1 MIARS
6 IRIVLAVSAVVLLTA
21 AYYRAQSVSIMT
33 DTAKT
38 FLASLTPEQRAA
50 AMFPF
55 DSDERMNWFYTP
67 VPRKG
72 LPLREMGPGQK
83 KLATALLSAGL
94 SQRGMI
100 KASTIMSLEDV
111 LNLLE
116 MGAGQ
121 RRDPDGYFFSIFGEP
136 SENGVWGFRVDGHHV
151 SQNFTIVNG
160 KVIGAPSFFGANP
173 AEVKQGPRK
182 GLRALG
188 REEDLAR
195 ALIHALTPAQ
205 QQMAIMEK
213 IAPRDIL
220 TTNSRKAALEGQP
233 SGIAVS
239 ALSSKQKEML
249 QELLDEY
256 CYNMPD
262 ALAQAREDQIRKAGS
277 RLWFAWSGGLEPRD
291 PHYYRIQSP
300 TFLIEYDDTQDDT
313 NHIHSVWRD
322 FTGDF
327 GGDLLAEHYRTSH
340 KQ

>member
-33 DTAKT
+33 DAAKT

-100 KASTIMSLEDV
+100 KTSTIMSLEDV

-121 RRDPDGYFFSIFGEP
+121 
-136 SENGVWGFRVDGHHV
+136 
-151 SQNFTIVNG
+151 
-160 KVIGAPSFFGANP
+160 
-173 AEVKQGPRK
+173 
-182 GLRALG
+182 
-188 REEDLAR
+188 
-195 ALIHALTPAQ
+195 
-205 QQMAIMEK
+205 
-213 IAPRDIL
+213 
-220 TTNSRKAALEGQP
+220 
-233 SGIAVS
+233 
-239 ALSSKQKEML
+239 
-249 QELLDEY
+249 
-256 CYNMPD
+256 
-262 ALAQAREDQIRKAGS
+262 
-277 RLWFAWSGGLEPRD
+277 
-291 PHYYRIQSP
+291 
-300 TFLIEYDDTQDDT
+300 
-313 NHIHSVWRD
+313 
-322 FTGDF
+322 
-327 GGDLLAEHYRTSH
+327 
-340 KQ
+340 

>member
-1 MIARS
+1 MIDRKLRLAMA
-6 IRIVLAVSAVVLLTA
+6 VLAVVLLTA

-33 DTAKT
+33 DAAKT
-38 FLASLTPEQRAA
+38 FLASLTAEQRKAV
-50 AMFPF
+50 MFSF
-55 DSDERMNWFYTP
+55 DTDERTTWYYTP

-72 LPLREMGPGQK
+72 LPLRDMGPGQK
-83 KLATALLSAGL
+83 KLAVALLSAGL

-100 KASTIMSLEDV
+100 KAATIMSLEDV

-136 SENGVWGFRVDGHHV
+136 SETGTWGYRIDGHHL
-151 SQNFTIVNG
+151 SQNFTVAG
-160 KVIGAPSFFGANP
+160 GRVIGAPSFFGANP

-182 GLRALG
+182 GLRVLA
-188 REEDLAR
+188 REEDLAS
-195 ALIHALTPAQ
+195 ALVHALTPAQ
-205 QQMAIMEK
+205 QSTAIVDK
-213 IAPRDIL
+213 TALADIL
-220 TTNSRKAALEGQP
+220 TTNSRKAALNGQP
-233 SGIAVS
+233 SGIAIS
-239 ALSSKQKEML
+239 ALNAKQKEML

-262 ALAQAREDQIRKAGS
+262 TLAQAREEQIRKAGN
-277 RLWFAWSGGLEPRD
+277 RLWFAWSGGIEPRD

-300 TFLIEYDDTQDDT
+300 TFLVEYDDTQDDT

-322 FTGDF
+322 FNGDF
-327 GGDLLAEHYRTSH
+327 GADLLAEHYRTSH